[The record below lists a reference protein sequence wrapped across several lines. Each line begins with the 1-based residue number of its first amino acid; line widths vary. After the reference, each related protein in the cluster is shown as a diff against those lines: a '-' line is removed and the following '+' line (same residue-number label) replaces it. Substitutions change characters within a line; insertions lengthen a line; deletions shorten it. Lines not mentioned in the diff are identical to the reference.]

1 MSSTSKY
8 AIGIDLGTTYSAVGV
23 YMNGKVDIIANDQGS
38 RTTPSFVAF
47 SDTERLIGAPAK
59 NQAPLNPTNT
69 LFDIKRLMGRR
80 FDDPTVQS
88 DMKHFPFKVLNLK

>member
-47 SDTERLIGAPAK
+47 SDTLLQSLPGVPQTYAKPERES
-59 NQAPLNPTNT
+59 
-69 LFDIKRLMGRR
+69 
-80 FDDPTVQS
+80 DP
-88 DMKHFPFKVLNLK
+88 